1 MLGPLAV
8 AILTSLEATIKCFT
22 HNEFL
27 TRIRMSVFIIWLQAT
42 CSGFHVNIVN
52 IVGLSLLSF
61 RAVSIRWV
69 QLPLNALFKLFH
81 RILRDIFRS
90 EALCDLAL
98 YQSNALGISRWKL
111 LL

>member
-1 MLGPLAV
+1 MLRPLAL
-8 AILTSLEATIKCFT
+8 AIHTSLKATIKCLT

-27 TRIRMSVFIIWLQAT
+27 ARIRMSVFIIWLQAT
-42 CSGFHVNIVN
+42 CSGFHVN

-81 RILRDIFRS
+81 RILRDIFRGT
-90 EALCDLAL
+90 ELCDLAL
-98 YQSNALGISRWKL
+98 YQSNGLGISRWKL